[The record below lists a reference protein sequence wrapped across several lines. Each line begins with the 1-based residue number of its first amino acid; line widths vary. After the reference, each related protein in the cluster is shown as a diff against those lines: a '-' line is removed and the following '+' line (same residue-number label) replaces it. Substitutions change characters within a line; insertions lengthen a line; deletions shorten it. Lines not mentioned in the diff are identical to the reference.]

1 MISKQAQ
8 SSKFKADNKMESY
21 SVFSTILAFVRT
33 RANEGFVFLVSIVTA
48 IGIICYFHWTKKPK
62 QVRWL
67 LRFWSSNFIRGA
79 KYILGV
85 NYKLEG
91 LRNIP
96 KGTVIFMGNH
106 QTAWE
111 SIAMTVL
118 VPDVNMVTKSSAMKI
133 PVFGWGLKHA
143 PMIRIDPD
151 TPGQNI
157 RRLLKGGK
165 ASIKEGRSI
174 VIFPEGSRVP
184 LGETR
189 AYARGFETL
198 YKHCNVQVVPFVT
211 DAGLWWP
218 SGYSVKRPATI
229 TLRFLPPIEP
239 GMDPSLF
246 AQEIE
251 RTIRSEAAA
260 LLETSCLSASQ
271 LAQPADAKGED
282 VKGF

>member
-1 MISKQAQ
+1 MKSHSA
-8 SSKFKADNKMESY
+8 
-21 SVFSTILAFVRT
+21 FSTVLAFVRT
-33 RANEGFVFLVSIVTA
+33 RANEGFVLLVSVAIA
-48 IGIICYFHWTKKPK
+48 IGIACYFHWTKNPR

-67 LRFWSSNFIRGA
+67 LRFWSRNFIRGA

-91 LRNIP
+91 LNNIP
-96 KGTVIFMGNH
+96 KETVIFMGNH

-118 VPDVNMVTKSSAMKI
+118 VPDVNMVTKSSAMTI

-151 TPGQNI
+151 SPGKNI

-174 VIFPEGSRVP
+174 VIFPEGSRVAI
-184 LGETR
+184 GETR
-189 AYARGFETL
+189 PFARGFETL
-198 YKHCNVQVVPFVT
+198 YKHCNVKVVPFVT

-218 SGYSVKRPATI
+218 PGFSLKRPATI
-229 TLRFLPPIEP
+229 TLRFLPPINP
-239 GMDPSLF
+239 GMDPALF

-251 RTIRSEAAA
+251 RTIRTEAAA
-260 LLETSCLSASQ
+260 LLETSCISTGQVAL
-271 LAQPADAKGED
+271 LADAKD
-282 VKGF
+282 